1 MKHHRNFRKFG
12 REKNQ
17 RNAFIKG
24 LALNLIKHGKIETT
38 LARAKEIRPMVE
50 RLITL
55 AKTDSVY
62 RRRLVAS
69 RIYNQDQEVKKIFS
83 ELAPK
88 YKEVNGGYTRITK
101 LGQRIGDGSPVAII
115 EFI

>member
-1 MKHHRNFRKFG
+1 MKHHKNFRKFG

-17 RNAFIKG
+17 RQAFIKG
-24 LALNLIKHGKIETT
+24 LVINLIRNSKIETT
-38 LARAKEIRPMVE
+38 EARAKEIRPFVE

-55 AKTDSVY
+55 AKIDSVS
-62 RRRLVAS
+62 RRRLVSS
-69 RIYNQDQEVKKIFS
+69 RIFNQENETKKLFS

-101 LGQRIGDGSPVAII
+101 LGQRIGDGSPIAVI
-115 EFI
+115 EFV